1 VVEFDKF
8 VFSYRYKEFDMKI
21 ETNVLT
27 AMEEILD
34 YVGKIKSGELEQ
46 VRPGMALRFTEA
58 CQDGDR
64 IWQGDLALTICGSKP
79 NGYELAQNPIKQ
91 LVPGT
96 TQGSKHC
103 VDNLENVEIYLPKNW
118 NEESLE
124 GPWLMTKQETTILH
138 PVHGPVTIPA
148 GMGVNC
154 TYQREW
160 DREQQRER
168 RARD

>member
-1 VVEFDKF
+1 MTTKA
-8 VFSYRYKEFDMKI
+8 
-21 ETNVLT
+21 ETLA
-27 AMEEILD
+27 AMTEILD
-34 YVGKIKSGELEQ
+34 YVKQIKAGELEQ

-58 CQDGDR
+58 CQDNDR
-64 IWQGDLALTICGSKP
+64 IWQGDLALTIRTNKPKGYKLAEKP
-79 NGYELAQNPIKQ
+79 NVQ
-91 LVPGT
+91 LVPGN

-103 VDNLENVEIYLPKNW
+103 LDSLQNVDIYLPEEW

-124 GPWLMTKQETTILH
+124 GPWLVVKQETTILH
-138 PVHGPVTIPA
+138 PTHGPVTIPA
-148 GMGVNC
+148 GMNVHC